1 MPKDAAAPDRVASL
15 LDRAHGCLIGGLI
28 GDAMGTL
35 SDHLEGEEIERR
47 FGWIED
53 FEGEG
58 SDDSIMK
65 HLLADALIATDG
77 EADADSWAEQWRNP
91 NSRIGGENA
100 DQFFASILH
109 AAAKLSY

>member
-1 MPKDAAAPDRVASL
+1 MPEDATAESAASL
-15 LDRAHGCLIGGLI
+15 LDRVHGCLIGGLI

-35 SDHLEGEEIERR
+35 SDHLEGEEIDRR

-77 EADADSWAEQWRNP
+77 EANADSWAEQCRSP

-100 DQFFASILH
+100 HQFFAS
-109 AAAKLSY
+109 